1 MSSAGAGESLL
12 VRPGTGQ
19 SRISWFRLKKHL
31 TGWLFVLPWVVGFL
45 FLMLFPI
52 IASFLLSF
60 ARYELASAPEFVGTR
75 NFVHTF
81 AEDPKF
87 WISMRVTLSYVL
99 MTIPAG
105 TVMAVLVALLLN
117 QKVHG
122 VAFFRTAFYI
132 PAVVSG
138 VGLALLWT
146 YILDRNGPLNWA
158 LALVNIKGR
167 SWLFDLRWALPS
179 LALMSLFSVG
189 GAMLIIL
196 AALQGVPQEQYEAV
210 EIDGG
215 GELAKFWHVTIPQI
229 SPAIFYN
236 VTMGLIGVLQTF
248 QQAYIMTGGGPGTS
262 TLFYGLHLYRNAF
275 MYYRMGYACMLA
287 WVMFLVILGVTGL
300 NFLASKYW
308 VFYEAEQPK

>member
-1 MSSAGAGESLL
+1 MSTSDIGKGLL
-12 VRPGTGQ
+12 VRPVTGQ
-19 SRISWFRLKKHL
+19 SRINWFRLKKHV

-45 FLMLFPI
+45 SLMLFPF
-52 IASFLLSF
+52 IASFLLSLT
-60 ARYELASAPEFVGTR
+60 RYDLVGAPEFVGTR
-75 NFVHTF
+75 NFVHAF
-81 AEDPKF
+81 VEDPKF
-87 WISMRVTLSYVL
+87 WISMRVTLFYAL
-99 MTIPAG
+99 MVMPAG

-132 PAVVSG
+132 PSVVGG

-146 YILDRNGPLNWA
+146 YILDSNGPINHL
-158 LALVNIKGR
+158 LALIGIKGPN
-167 SWLFDLRWALPS
+167 WLFDVGWALPS
-179 LALMSLFSVG
+179 LALMNLFSVG

-196 AALQGVPQEQYEAV
+196 AALQGVPQELYEAV

-215 GELAKFWHVTIPQI
+215 GELAKFWQVTVPQI

-236 VTMGLIGVLQTF
+236 VTMSLIGVLQTF
-248 QQAYIMTGGGPGTS
+248 EQAYIMTGGGPGTA

-275 MYYRMGYACMLA
+275 MYYRMGYACTLA
-287 WVMFLVILGVTGL
+287 WVMFLVILAVTGL
-300 NFLASKYW
+300 NFLGGKYW